1 MQWKQYF
8 QSVLLLSKSFFPLMG
23 KNHLAEIKTLV
34 AKARVQSVILHSMK
48 MFPDDNWYFWYYTTE
63 NILKNVR
70 NTGNTS
76 FWSLS
81 DGFFVYS
88 SLVFCKKTNR
98 AQKSSTHSLD

>member
-1 MQWKQYF
+1 
-8 QSVLLLSKSFFPLMG
+8 MG

-63 NILKNVR
+63 NMLKNVR

-76 FWSLS
+76 F
-81 DGFFVYS
+81 
-88 SLVFCKKTNR
+88 
-98 AQKSSTHSLD
+98 